1 VAANVKAET
10 ARVKAE
16 EEAEVAR
23 VAAEEAEQQRIADEE
38 AEALRLAAD
47 AEAVRLAADEQ
58 AEQARVAAAEEENVA
73 VRLAAE
79 EAAGAVR
86 IAEQEAE
93 AAQLAAE
100 EVAAQARKDILRRK
114 ISSLKNKITT
124 LQISNTLN
132 EEILEIRNGIDEI
145 KEDPLSQEI
154 KGGDL
159 NEPLINIT
167 QETFES
173 KKEELKKIMITDI
186 QERIDKL
193 NVSSPTSPNYQKILT
208 DITTNI
214 LLDNGDT
221 NRLQQNLR
229 DKYNEIADM
238 DEFNK
243 IKQRLKKFF
252 VIDEEVQYSSRGRG
266 EEFKNTS
273 FDKPYDS
280 DVIVNIINRI
290 KNTTNDEEREKT
302 IFLSMI
308 KEIKEN
314 QEDLKNLRK
323 DKDKSQKVEN
333 EVVGLFKK
341 VVEVKNNIKIEMNSD
356 DEFRKSMAFL
366 NLSAGNDSRKLAGGL
381 RTQIFELE
389 KRYKKPEVLG
399 LKLSLIKKLPEVTE
413 KLKDEDK
420 YALINEINEKLNN
433 LKYSYEKT
441 ELDKEAFEWVEKA
454 EQERTEAGKNKKG
467 KQTSRS
473 PQATRPASIRTKKKR
488 NRI

>member
-1 VAANVKAET
+1 
-10 ARVKAE
+10 
-16 EEAEVAR
+16 
-23 VAAEEAEQQRIADEE
+23 
-38 AEALRLAAD
+38 
-47 AEAVRLAADEQ
+47 
-58 AEQARVAAAEEENVA
+58 
-73 VRLAAE
+73 
-79 EAAGAVR
+79 
-86 IAEQEAE
+86 
-93 AAQLAAE
+93 
-100 EVAAQARKDILRRK
+100 
-114 ISSLKNKITT
+114 
-124 LQISNTLN
+124 
-132 EEILEIRNGIDEI
+132 
-145 KEDPLSQEI
+145 
-154 KGGDL
+154 
-159 NEPLINIT
+159 
-167 QETFES
+167 
-173 KKEELKKIMITDI
+173 M
-186 QERIDKL
+186 
-193 NVSSPTSPNYQKILT
+193 
-208 DITTNI
+208 
-214 LLDNGDT
+214 
-221 NRLQQNLR
+221 
-229 DKYNEIADM
+229 
-238 DEFNK
+238 
-243 IKQRLKKFF
+243 KKF
-252 VIDEEVQYSSRGRG
+252 
-266 EEFKNTS
+266 
-273 FDKPYDS
+273 
-280 DVIVNIINRI
+280 NIINRI